1 VKLVH
6 FELQIDGGPETY
18 RVKVAGVPATH
29 TFRSPLSPAEL
40 AGFWSWLSAGD
51 RGSRNFEPEPAE
63 GDPAREI
70 GARLFRAL
78 FVGDVRIALER
89 AAARARSRRS
99 RLRLRLSF
107 AAPELTALPWELL
120 YDPEKEEFLFWS
132 HHNSLL
138 RSVDTQAE
146 RRPLLVDSPLRML
159 ILSSR
164 PEDKPRLA
172 LDEEVAMIRSALS
185 GLTDAKRLTIDWID
199 RPTLPQLAEHL
210 DEHECHIVHF
220 LGHGGFDESE
230 GGALLFEEE
239 SGAHRPV
246 RHDILG
252 ELLDHEPLRL
262 VVLNACEGARGSV
275 ERPFSGVA
283 QRLAKRGVP
292 AVIAMQCPV
301 DDRMAVEFAWYF
313 YRALA
318 KNGRPGQSLA
328 EARRALLTR
337 GYQKGW
343 CIPALYLQ
351 AEDGELLRTRDAAL
365 RMWAK
370 AGAGLAALALAA
382 AVALRVNDAPPPVPS
397 AECPS
402 PPGLEMLFRR
412 ISPGTF
418 KMGGTQK
425 PAKPVHQV
433 ILTRPFCLGI
443 YEVTQKQWEAVMHS
457 NPSEKIG
464 PDLPVQRVSW
474 NDAQAFITALNV
486 LDAQGHYR
494 LPSEAE
500 WEYAAR
506 AGNTSAKARD
516 LSKYGNCGDGE
527 DGFES
532 ISPVGSFRP
541 NRWGLYDMVGN
552 VSEWVGDWSSE
563 AYEAGTATNPTG
575 PATGTRR
582 VRRGGSFDVKVCNA
596 VARNKT
602 EPDQGPSDVGL
613 RVVRAPVR

>member
-1 VKLVH
+1 MRLVH

-18 RVKVAGVPATH
+18 RVKVVGVPATH
-29 TFRSPLSPAEL
+29 TFAAPMSPSEL
-40 AGFWSWLSAGD
+40 AGFWSWLSGGD
-51 RGSRNFEPEPAE
+51 RGVRNFEPEPAA

-78 FVGDVRIALER
+78 FVGAVRIELEK
-89 AAARARSRRS
+89 AKARAQSRRT
-99 RLRLRLSF
+99 RLRLRLAF
-107 AAPELTALPWELL
+107 GAAELTALPWELL
-120 YDPEKEEFLFWS
+120 FDPEREEFLFWS

-146 RRPLLVDSPLRML
+146 RRPLLVDGPLRML

-164 PEDKPRLA
+164 PEDKPGLA

-185 GLTDAKRLTIDWID
+185 GLTDAKRLAIDWID
-199 RPTLPQLAEHL
+199 RPTLPQLAEYL

-239 SGAHRPV
+239 GGAHRPV

-301 DDRMAVEFAWYF
+301 DDHMAVEFAWYF

-328 EARRALLTR
+328 EARRALLAR

-351 AEDGELLRTRDAAL
+351 AEDGELLKTWDAAV

-370 AGAGLAALALAA
+370 AGAGLAVLALAA
-382 AVALRVNDAPPPVPS
+382 ALALTDGPPPMPS
-397 AECPS
+397 PECPS
-402 PPGLEMLFRR
+402 PPGLEMLFRK
-412 ISPGTF
+412 IPAGKFS
-418 KMGGTQK
+418 MGSTLK
-425 PAKPVHQV
+425 ANKPVHEV
-433 ILTRPFCLGI
+433 ILSRPFCLGM

-457 NPSEKIG
+457 NPSDKVG
-464 PDLPVQRVSW
+464 DDLPVQRVSW
-474 NDAQAFITALNV
+474 NDAQKFVVALNV
-486 LDAQGHYR
+486 LDPEGWYR

-506 AGNTSAKARD
+506 AGNLSAKARD
-516 LSKYGNCGDGE
+516 LSKYGNCGGD
-527 DGFES
+527 DDFLS
-532 ISPVGSFRP
+532 ISPGGAFKP

-552 VSEWVGDWSSE
+552 VSEWVADWWLE
-563 AYEAGTATNPTG
+563 GYEPGMVTDPTG

-596 VARNKT
+596 VARNHT